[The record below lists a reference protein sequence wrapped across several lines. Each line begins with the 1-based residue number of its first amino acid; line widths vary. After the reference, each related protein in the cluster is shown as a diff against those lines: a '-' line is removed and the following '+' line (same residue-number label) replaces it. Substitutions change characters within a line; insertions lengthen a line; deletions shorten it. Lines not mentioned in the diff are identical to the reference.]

1 MSPVAVTLRARATAC
16 ALLCALACAQGAAAA
31 TVDLRTPYGGSY
43 GIRLTSLKEAR
54 FRTTVPQQYDFSCGS
69 AAAATLLTFQY
80 GHPVGEAEVFL
91 AMYRDGDQA
100 KIRREGFS
108 LLDIRRY
115 LLALGYQADG
125 FELPLDKLFEEG
137 LPAIVLL
144 NDRGYRHFVVVKG
157 LRKGRVLI
165 GDPAR
170 GTRAM
175 SRANFERLW
184 DNRVLFVVHN
194 RREVALFNQP
204 RDWRTAPPA
213 PLDMGISR
221 EGLQN
226 TVMPR
231 RGPGD
236 I

>member
-1 MSPVAVTLRARATAC
+1 MSPSASRNRLRAAAC
-16 ALLCALACAQGAAAA
+16 ALLCALTGVPVAMAAQ
-31 TVDLRTPYGGSY
+31 VELRTPYGGSY

-80 GHPVGEAEVFL
+80 GHPVSEGEVFL
-91 AMYRDGDQA
+91 RMYQDGDQA
-100 KIRREGFS
+100 KIRRQGFS

-115 LLALGYQADG
+115 LQGLGYQADG

-157 LRKGRVLI
+157 LRNGRVLI

-175 SRANFERLW
+175 SRASFEKLW

-194 RREVALFNQP
+194 RREVALFNLP

-213 PLDMGISR
+213 PLELGISR
-221 EGLQN
+221 DGLQN